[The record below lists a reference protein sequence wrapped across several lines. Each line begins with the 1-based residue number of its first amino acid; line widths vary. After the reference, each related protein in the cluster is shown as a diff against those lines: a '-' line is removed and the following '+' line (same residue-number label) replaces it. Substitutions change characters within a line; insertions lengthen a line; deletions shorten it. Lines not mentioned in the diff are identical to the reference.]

1 MEKLIYRSFIGYR
14 YYIYIDILQCGGEM
28 IGPFGFNALNTILI
42 ILKMPMDL
50 QSKLIKLCSW
60 DTLFPG
66 PLSLWTRKNFGP
78 LRAPDYMASQSAPR
92 NLFPSTGPF
101 HIGSR
106 AWDRERDRV
115 WDRKRDR
122 VWDRKRDRVWDRK
135 RDRVWDRKRD
145 RVWDRKRDRVWDRK
159 RDRVWERDR

>member
-14 YYIYIDILQCGGEM
+14 YYIYIDILQCGGEI

-66 PLSLWTRKNFGP
+66 PIIIMDLQKF
-78 LRAPDYMASQSAPR
+78 RA
-92 NLFPSTGPF
+92 LTGPRL
-101 HIGSR
+101 HGLAIGPPQFVPIYRTVSH
-106 AWDRERDRV
+106 RV
-115 WDRKRDR
+115 PSMGP
-122 VWDRKRDRVWDRK
+122 
-135 RDRVWDRKRD
+135 
-145 RVWDRKRDRVWDRK
+145 
-159 RDRVWERDR
+159 